1 MEKLLVGIYMEHSKE
16 PWVCDLRGGC
26 CAIYQSK
33 RAGEKNGISKDD
45 DRNIAYSN
53 KGAFLSDDFEGVF
66 WRMNDQTQADFSRIV
81 KCVNACEGFDNPD
94 YMRVKAEA
102 YDRIMSGGKKT
113 LKEWA
118 NLLGRPVA
126 MDFGGVVESYNTIPM
141 RCDSAGYW
149 YCDEYSENFEDEH
162 FIIPKECFDFT
173 GSWQDSLTLPDGWEE
188 KR

>member
-1 MEKLLVGIYMEHSKE
+1 MEITELMKKYEE
-16 PWVCDLRGGC
+16 TT
-26 CAIYQSK
+26 YY
-33 RAGEKNGISKDD
+33 DD
-45 DRNIAYSN
+45 DPKALIQIIEYL
-53 KGAFLSDDFEGVF
+53 KECI
-66 WRMNDQTQADFSRIV
+66 Q
-81 KCVNACEGFDNPD
+81 D
-94 YMRVKAEA
+94 YKSKASA
-102 YDRIMSGGKKT
+102 YDRLMSGGKKT

-162 FIIPKECFDFT
+162 FIIPNEVVDFT

-188 KR
+188 A

>member
-1 MEKLLVGIYMEHSKE
+1 MEKTKRKTGGIAKFIEE
-16 PWVCDLRGGC
+16 
-26 CAIYQSK
+26 AK
-33 RAGEKNGISKDD
+33 RYRENPTVLNNIIEAMSEKIDE
-45 DRNIAYSN
+45 
-53 KGAFLSDDFEGVF
+53 L
-66 WRMNDQTQADFSRIV
+66 QA
-81 KCVNACEGFDNPD
+81 
-94 YMRVKAEA
+94 KATA
-102 YDRIMSGGKKT
+102 YDRLMSGGKKT

-162 FIIPKECFDFT
+162 FIIPKECFDYT

-188 KR
+188 RMNQEETFDYNLEQLGLK